1 MCGVVSD
8 NAIEINEAGHYN
20 GLDGGLVSGHDA
32 TILEGLGGQFI
43 KGLKAGS
50 EGASSDSTTPLTS
63 SSVMNYSS
71 LVYARR

>member
-8 NAIEINEAGHYN
+8 NAMEINEAGHYN

-32 TILEGLGGQFI
+32 IILEGLGGQFI

-50 EGASSDSTTPLTS
+50 FTKLR
-63 SSVMNYSS
+63 S
-71 LVYARR
+71 L